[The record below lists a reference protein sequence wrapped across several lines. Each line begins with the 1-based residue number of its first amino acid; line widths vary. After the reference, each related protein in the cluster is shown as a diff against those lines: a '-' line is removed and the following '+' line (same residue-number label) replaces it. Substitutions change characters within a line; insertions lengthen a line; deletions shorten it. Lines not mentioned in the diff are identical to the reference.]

1 MKQQRAFTL
10 IELMITVAIIA
21 ILAAIAIPSYTQYV
35 QQARRADARAMLMQA
50 SQWMERFRSENN
62 SSYAGAVLPAG
73 LSKTPSEC
81 GVDCA
86 VQYNISLS
94 NVAAGTYTLNAAPA
108 PTGVMAKDECGT
120 LTIDN
125 TGLRTAKK
133 GSSAAAD
140 LQQCWSR

>member
-1 MKQQRAFTL
+1 MKKEQAFTL
-10 IELMITVAIIA
+10 VELMVMVAIIA
-21 ILAAIAIPSYTQYV
+21 ILAAITIPSYSQYV
-35 QQARRADARAMLMQA
+35 QQARRADARAMLLQA

-73 LSKTPSEC
+73 LSRTPSEC

-86 VQYNISLS
+86 AQYSISLS
-94 NVAAGTYTLNAAPA
+94 NVAAGTYTLNAEPA
-108 PTGVMAKDECGT
+108 GVMAQDECGT